1 MSNPLQPKVAK
12 CLADEYGAYVI
23 NVITAS
29 RAGHMDIVACV
40 RGQFYGFEVKWKSD
54 QPSALQRQKINTLID
69 AGGKAYFIRS
79 LAQLRMILDQDVPP
93 DRYDVTAEKFSM

>member
-12 CLADEYGAYVI
+12 ALEEEYGAYVI

-40 RGQFYGFEVKWKSD
+40 RGLFYGFEVKWKSD
-54 QPSALQRQKINTLID
+54 QPSALQRQKINALID
-69 AGGKAYFIRS
+69 AGGRAYFVRS
-79 LAQLRMILDQDVPP
+79 VEALRRILDTDEAPI
-93 DRYDVTAEKFSM
+93 RYEVTTEKFRM